1 MDIRR
6 GLEFSRTFYRAIG
19 PNRAIMRRM
28 RSKMRKMR
36 SKMRKMRSKMRK
48 MRRKMRKMR
57 SKCEKCEAKCEKCEA
72 KCKDIYPKGTLI
84 YASKTSI
91 VATLFRSKIICTVRI
106 RIGSFFLSNNKK
118 SPFKKHSFILS
129 PYVRVRT
136 TSRTYAYEHYVT
148 PLRTYA

>member
-1 MDIRR
+1 MDIRG
-6 GLEFSRTFYRAIG
+6 GLEFSRTSYRAIG
-19 PNRAIMRRM
+19 PNRAI
-28 RSKMRKMR
+28 MRKMR
-36 SKMRKMRSKMRK
+36 SKMRKMRSKMGSK
-48 MRRKMRKMR
+48 MR
-57 SKCEKCEAKCEKCEA
+57 KCEAKCEKCEA

-118 SPFKKHSFILS
+118 ISIQKHSFILS

-136 TSRTYAYEHYVT
+136 TSRTHVYARVRTLRHSPAYV
-148 PLRTYA
+148 RNVIYIRQNC

>member
-1 MDIRR
+1 
-6 GLEFSRTFYRAIG
+6 
-19 PNRAIMRRM
+19 MRRIRSKMRKM

-48 MRRKMRKMR
+48 MRSKMQRH
-57 SKCEKCEAKCEKCEA
+57 
-72 KCKDIYPKGTLI
+72 IPQGNLI

-118 SPFKKHSFILS
+118 SPFKKHSFILT

-136 TSRTYAYEHYVT
+136 TSRTYAYARVRTLRHSPAYV
-148 PLRTYA
+148 RNVIYIRQNC